1 MPRVLL
7 TGMSGTGKST
17 LAAELAR
24 RGQRTVETD
33 DEGWHRAD
41 GSWDPGRMAALLA
54 AHRDLLVVGTADNQ
68 GRFYDRFAAVVL
80 LSAPAEVVLARV
92 STRSTNPYGRTD
104 EQRAE
109 ILGYLATVEPLL
121 RRGATLELD
130 GQRPTTELADVVER
144 LLTGS

>member
-17 LAAELAR
+17 LAAELVH
-24 RGQRTVETD
+24 RGHRAVETD

-41 GSWDPGRMAALLA
+41 GSWHVGRMTALLH
-54 AHRDLLVVGTADNQ
+54 AHPDLLVVGTADNQ
-68 GRFYDRFAAVVL
+68 GQFYDRFAAVVL

-92 STRSTNPYGRTD
+92 GSRSTNPYGRTE

-130 GQRPTTELADVVER
+130 GRRPTTELADVVER
-144 LLTGS
+144 LLIGG